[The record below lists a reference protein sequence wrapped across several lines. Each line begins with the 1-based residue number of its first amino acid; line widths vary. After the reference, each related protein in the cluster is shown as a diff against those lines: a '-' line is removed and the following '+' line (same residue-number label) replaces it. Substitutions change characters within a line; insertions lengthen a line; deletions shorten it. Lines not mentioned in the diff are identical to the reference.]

1 MREEIPNVLFASSRP
16 GYRARRVEE
25 AVVAEWAARAKRHK
39 IATIMCL
46 LDDSQLIYY
55 LSVAD
60 GLLAYYRRECFLVI
74 SHPVKDHCIPA
85 VPPEVL
91 NKAYADF
98 LRAPKPLLVHC
109 SAGVDRTGAVIR
121 FIKDKL
127 ARGTN
132 GSL

>member
-1 MREEIPNVLFASSRP
+1 M
-16 GYRARRVEE
+16 
-25 AVVAEWAARAKRHK
+25 VAEWAARAKRHK